1 MTAER
6 NFRQERLV
14 YILRE
19 LDEKQCVRIS
29 NLARSL
35 HVSEVTVR
43 QDLTMLEGEGLV
55 RRVHGGAMRKNQMI

>member
-29 NLARSL
+29 NLARNL

-43 QDLTMLEGEGLV
+43 HDLKGKG
-55 RRVHGGAMRKNQMI
+55 